1 MTLPSPPAASHGLL
15 VDDDE
20 LYLRT
25 LQRSL
30 ARKGLETVTASDIAS
45 ALLLA
50 RQQPPAYALID
61 LKLGAESGLSLIQP
75 LRALREDM
83 RILLVTGYASI
94 ATAVEAI
101 KLGADDYLPKP
112 ATVPMILRALGEED
126 DGPADDGELEP
137 PDAMTP
143 ISRLQWEHIQQAMHE
158 TGGNVSAAARLLGMH
173 RRSLQRK
180 LAKRPSPHP
189 PNRGGGATRGPP
201 GRSALRMR
209 GVLRVLRQLLLAAFA
224 GLGLTVDG
232 LYPFER
238 GRHRGFHGLF
248 GAHVRAQV
256 GRVVQRALHHEDVLA
271 RLGMRALLAQDHV
284 VDAGQPA
291 LLGQRQ
297 QAGGEPL
304 AGLVEAATVLGVD
317 RGHALADLLVHR
329 MIGMPGL
336 VGRGAAGSGVLVHGA
351 VSLSSS
357 IGPAVPAS
365 PGR

>member
-1 MTLPSPPAASHGLL
+1 MNIPALPAASHGLL

-30 ARKGLETVTASDIAS
+30 GRKGLETVTASDIAS

-50 RQQPPAYALID
+50 RQTPPAYALID

-126 DGPADDGELEP
+126 DGPADDGDLEP

-180 LAKRPSPHP
+180 LAKRPSP
-189 PNRGGGATRGPP
+189 
-201 GRSALRMR
+201 
-209 GVLRVLRQLLLAAFA
+209 
-224 GLGLTVDG
+224 
-232 LYPFER
+232 ER
-238 GRHRGFHGLF
+238 DPSR
-248 GAHVRAQV
+248 
-256 GRVVQRALHHEDVLA
+256 
-271 RLGMRALLAQDHV
+271 
-284 VDAGQPA
+284 
-291 LLGQRQ
+291 
-297 QAGGEPL
+297 
-304 AGLVEAATVLGVD
+304 
-317 RGHALADLLVHR
+317 
-329 MIGMPGL
+329 
-336 VGRGAAGSGVLVHGA
+336 
-351 VSLSSS
+351 
-357 IGPAVPAS
+357 
-365 PGR
+365 

>member
-1 MTLPSPPAASHGLL
+1 MNIPALPAASHGLL

-30 ARKGLETVTASDIAS
+30 GRKGLETVTASDIAS

-50 RQQPPAYALID
+50 RQNPPAYALID

-126 DGPADDGELEP
+126 DGPADDGDLEP

-158 TGGNVSAAARLLGMH
+158 AGGNVSAAARLLGMH

-180 LAKRPSPHP
+180 LAKRPSP
-189 PNRGGGATRGPP
+189 
-201 GRSALRMR
+201 
-209 GVLRVLRQLLLAAFA
+209 
-224 GLGLTVDG
+224 
-232 LYPFER
+232 ER
-238 GRHRGFHGLF
+238 DPSR
-248 GAHVRAQV
+248 
-256 GRVVQRALHHEDVLA
+256 
-271 RLGMRALLAQDHV
+271 
-284 VDAGQPA
+284 
-291 LLGQRQ
+291 
-297 QAGGEPL
+297 
-304 AGLVEAATVLGVD
+304 
-317 RGHALADLLVHR
+317 
-329 MIGMPGL
+329 
-336 VGRGAAGSGVLVHGA
+336 
-351 VSLSSS
+351 
-357 IGPAVPAS
+357 
-365 PGR
+365 